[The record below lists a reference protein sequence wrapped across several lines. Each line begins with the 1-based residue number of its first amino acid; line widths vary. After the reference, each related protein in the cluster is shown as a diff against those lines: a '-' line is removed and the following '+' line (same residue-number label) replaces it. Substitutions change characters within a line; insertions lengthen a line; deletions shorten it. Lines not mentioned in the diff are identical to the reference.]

1 MMPQAGLRMILL
13 FAGLPI
19 APGRGMWMPVFVRP
33 SRDLKREKFYSV
45 ERRTR
50 DQITGTG

>member
-1 MMPQAGLRMILL
+1 MMPQAGPRMILL

-19 APGRGMWMPVFVRP
+19 APGRGIRTPVFVRH
-33 SRDLKREKFYSV
+33 SRDVKREKFYSV